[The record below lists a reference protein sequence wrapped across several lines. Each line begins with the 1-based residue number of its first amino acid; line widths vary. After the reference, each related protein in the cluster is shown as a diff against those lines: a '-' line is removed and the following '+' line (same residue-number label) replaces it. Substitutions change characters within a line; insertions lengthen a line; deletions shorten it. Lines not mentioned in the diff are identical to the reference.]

1 MNHSVPPLKLG
12 VCGLGTV
19 ASGLIEL
26 ITQNPARISDRAGRP
41 LSITRIASRTPRP
54 ARMPA
59 HAEFSTDLAALIDDP
74 EVDVVVELIGGVEP
88 AHSLIERALELG
100 KPVVTANKE
109 VLARHGDALFL
120 RASARGVPIG
130 FEASV
135 GGGIPIIKAVR
146 ESLGGDEISRIVGIV
161 NGTTNFILSRMDEDG
176 ASFEDALAEAK
187 ALGYAEAVPDYDIE
201 GVDAAHKVAI
211 LASLAWGIPFDV
223 GEVHMQGIA
232 GIDRDDLAFARRLGY
247 VVRHL
252 GLAQKAETHI
262 ETCVFPAL
270 VPKSNLLG
278 SVCGVTNA
286 VEVTSRALGKSLF
299 IGAGAGA
306 LPTANSVLSDV
317 LDIAN
322 GRSVKRLPSHGRERV
337 ADSQSCATYY
347 LRAQA
352 DDKTGVLA
360 RLTDLLAGQGI
371 GIDALLQPEID
382 AALGS
387 PSAASIV
394 LITHA
399 TEESRMRQA
408 VSRIQ
413 AIPEIRG
420 PVSLIRVFEGE

>member
-1 MNHSVPPLKLG
+1 
-12 VCGLGTV
+12 
-19 ASGLIEL
+19 
-26 ITQNPARISDRAGRP
+26 
-41 LSITRIASRTPRP
+41 
-54 ARMPA
+54 
-59 HAEFSTDLAALIDDP
+59 
-74 EVDVVVELIGGVEP
+74 
-88 AHSLIERALELG
+88 
-100 KPVVTANKE
+100 
-109 VLARHGDALFL
+109 
-120 RASARGVPIG
+120 
-130 FEASV
+130 
-135 GGGIPIIKAVR
+135 
-146 ESLGGDEISRIVGIV
+146 
-161 NGTTNFILSRMDEDG
+161 
-176 ASFEDALAEAK
+176 
-187 ALGYAEAVPDYDIE
+187 
-201 GVDAAHKVAI
+201 
-211 LASLAWGIPFDV
+211 
-223 GEVHMQGIA
+223 
-232 GIDRDDLAFARRLGY
+232 
-247 VVRHL
+247 
-252 GLAQKAETHI
+252 
-262 ETCVFPAL
+262 